1 MKEKIMILFGG
12 KSVEHDISI
21 ITALQVAKSL
31 PEQFEYLPIYIDKE
45 GVWWKADNLLDIKTY
60 KNFDRYAKNKKQVTM
75 VLGDNVLLEKKNFK
89 FVKSTKIDSVLNCCH
104 GNIGEDGS
112 VQGLFKSCDIPQ
124 TCSYLT
130 SASVC
135 MDKAFM
141 KDILKANNIKSPNYL
156 YVKKCE
162 YDQKTIQEQI
172 VAKIGLPVI
181 VKPSNLGSSIGISV
195 CHNENEIAE
204 SMELAFEFDEK
215 VLVEKLVENLS
226 EFNCACFKYR
236 DQYFTSQVNVV
247 KDKSEIFSF
256 EDKYLKT
263 NSKNTEANKRLS
275 EKIQKLT
282 EQVFKLFDCRGVVRV
297 DFLYDGKTLFVNEI
311 NSIPGSLGLYLFKNV
326 PAKELLR
333 CIIEESK
340 NDFEKQNKLVKS
352 FDSKALEIFNSVS
365 STAKK

>member
-1 MKEKIMILFGG
+1 MILFGG

-31 PEQFEYLPIYIDKE
+31 PEQYDYLPVYIDKN
-45 GVWWKADNLLDIKTY
+45 GTWWKADNLLDIKIY
-60 KNFDRYAKNKKQVTM
+60 SNFEKLAKNKKQVTLI
-75 VLGDNVLLEKKNFK
+75 LGDNILLEKRNFK
-89 FVKSTKIDSVLNCCH
+89 FVKSEKIETVLNCCH

-112 VQGLFKSCDIPQ
+112 VQGIFKVCGIAQ
-124 TCSYLT
+124 TSSYL
-130 SASVC
+130 ASSSLC

-141 KDILKANNIKSPNYL
+141 KDVLKANNIKSPNYL

-162 YDQKTIQEQI
+162 YEQKSIQEQI
-172 VAKIGLPVI
+172 LAKIGLPII
-181 VKPSNLGSSIGISV
+181 VKPANLGSSIGISV
-195 CHNENEIAE
+195 CHNENEISDA
-204 SMELAFEFDEK
+204 MELAFEFDEK

-236 DQYFTSQVNVV
+236 GQYFSSQVNVV
-247 KDKSEIFSF
+247 EDKSEIFSF
-256 EDKYLKT
+256 EDKYLKV
-263 NSKNTEANKRLS
+263 SAKNKEANKRLS

-297 DFLYDGKTLFVNEI
+297 DFLYDGKTLYVNEI

-340 NDFEKQNKLVKS
+340 NDFDNEVKLVKT
-352 FDSKALEIFNSVS
+352 FDSRALEIFNSVS
-365 STAKK
+365 STGKK